1 MPNIPYNNGIDL
13 NGQQIYNAG
22 FEIRPSEPTT
32 GNFLGRFITNSNTNK
47 VGYYDGTK
55 YVYFGETTYADVI
68 AALGF
73 TPVANTTTVN
83 GYALSSNISLTAS
96 DVGALSDS
104 TVIPTVNNS
113 TITIQ
118 KNGSTVESF
127 TLNQASNETI
137 NITVPTQASDI
148 GALPSTT
155 TINDL
160 TSTAQ
165 QNAINSGIT
174 SSLVSQI
181 STNQTNITTI
191 NNKIPAEAT
200 STNKLAD
207 KAYVDNA
214 IQTNS
219 AHFRGNWANWAA
231 VPSNAADYPADD
243 DGNKTP
249 TTNDY
254 MVVQDASDYTGD
266 TLTGAWQFVYT
277 GLWSTAG
284 KNGWQPKFQINEEP
298 LTPTQIAALNSGANS
313 TNIAQIGTNTT
324 NITALQTAIAT
335 KADAFAVTNPALTVS
350 GGVCTW
356 SITNSIGTKNVQVSY
371 YREADGVEVKTYTKV
386 TTSTITASFNSTAN
400 ISAGTYRA
408 VVTGLKA

>member
-1 MPNIPYNNGIDL
+1 MPNIPFNNGIDL
-13 NGQQIYNAG
+13 QKNYIYNGG
-22 FEIRPSEPTT
+22 FEIVTSDPTSN
-32 GNFLGRFITNSNTNK
+32 NFLGRFVTNSNTNK
-47 VGYYDGTK
+47 VGYYNGSK
-55 YVYFGETTYADVI
+55 YVYFGETSYADVV

-73 TPVANTTTVN
+73 TPVANTVEIN
-83 GYALSSNISLTAS
+83 GYALSGNITLTAS
-96 DVGALSDS
+96 DVGALPSS

-127 TLNQASNETI
+127 TLNQSSNETI
-137 NITVPTQASDI
+137 NITVPTQASDV
-148 GALPSTT
+148 GALPNTT

-165 QNAINSGIT
+165 QNALNSGIT

-181 STNQTNITTI
+181 GTNQTNITTI

-277 GLWSTAG
+277 GLWATNG

-324 NITALQTAIAT
+324 DIGALQTAIAT

-356 SITNSIGTKNVQVSY
+356 SITNSIGTKNVQVTY

-386 TTSTITASFNSTAN
+386 TTSTITASFNATAN

-408 VVTGLKA
+408 VVIGLK

>member
-1 MPNIPYNNGIDL
+1 MAVIPFNSSIDL
-13 NGQQIYNAG
+13 QKVGEIQNAKFQILASAPANPVEGLFYYN
-22 FEIRPSEPTT
+22 STT
-32 GNFLGRFITNSNTNK
+32 KK
-47 VGYYDGTK
+47 VGYYNGSEW
-55 YVYFGETTYADVI
+55 VYSAVTTD
-68 AALGF
+68 
-73 TPVANTTTVN
+73 
-83 GYALSSNISLTAS
+83 
-96 DVGALSDS
+96 
-104 TVIPTVNNS
+104 IPTVNNP

-118 KNGSTVESF
+118 KNSTTVESF
-127 TLNQASNETI
+127 TLNQSSNETI
-137 NITVPTQASDI
+137 NITVPTTASDV
-148 GALPSTT
+148 GALPSST

-165 QNAINSGIT
+165 QNALNSGIT
-174 SSLVSQI
+174 SSLVTQI
-181 STNQTNITTI
+181 STNQTNISTI
-191 NNKIPAEAT
+191 NNKIPSEAS

-207 KAYVDNA
+207 KQYVDNA

-254 MVVQDASDYTGD
+254 MVVQDASDYTSD

-277 GLWSTAG
+277 GLWATNG

-313 TNIAQIGTNTT
+313 TNIAQIGTNTS
-324 NITALQTAIAT
+324 AIST
-335 KADAFAVTNPALTVS
+335 INTTLNTTPKIFTVTNPALTVS

-356 SITNSIGTKNVQVSY
+356 NITNSIGSKYVQVVY
-371 YREADGVEVKTYTKV
+371 YRESDGVEIKTQTKA
-386 TTSTITASFNSTAN
+386 TASTITASFNSAAN

-408 VVTGLKA
+408 VVIGRTLS

>member
-1 MPNIPYNNGIDL
+1 MI
-13 NGQQIYNAG
+13 
-22 FEIRPSEPTT
+22 EP
-32 GNFLGRFITNSNTNK
+32 FLEFI
-47 VGYYDGTK
+47 
-55 YVYFGETTYADVI
+55 
-68 AALGF
+68 
-73 TPVANTTTVN
+73 
-83 GYALSSNISLTAS
+83 
-96 DVGALSDS
+96 DS

-335 KADAFAVTNPALTVS
+335 KADAFAVLSLSTNFICNTLRFFVYLLKLCQKLVLVILVSKDKKKSNSYKVFIKTLVITISVIALLL
-350 GGVCTW
+350 
-356 SITNSIGTKNVQVSY
+356 IGY
-371 YREADGVEVKTYTKV
+371 F
-386 TTSTITASFNSTAN
+386 TAG
-400 ISAGTYRA
+400 IMAGE
-408 VVTGLKA
+408 L

>member
-1 MPNIPYNNGIDL
+1 MAVIPFNSSIDL
-13 NGQQIYNAG
+13 QNVGELQNVKFQMLASAPNGLEAKFYYD
-22 FEIRPSEPTT
+22 TT
-32 GNFLGRFITNSNTNK
+32 LKKF
-47 VGYYDGTK
+47 GYYNGTSW
-55 YVYFGETTYADVI
+55 VYLD
-68 AALGF
+68 AA
-73 TPVANTTTVN
+73 V
-83 GYALSSNISLTAS
+83 
-96 DVGALSDS
+96 
-104 TVIPTVNNS
+104 TVNNS

-118 KNGSTVESF
+118 KNGTTVESF
-127 TLNQASNETI
+127 TLNQANNETV
-137 NITVPTQASDI
+137 NITVPTQASDV
-148 GALPSTT
+148 GALPSST

-160 TSTAQ
+160 TTTAQ

-174 SSLVSQI
+174 SALVTQI
-181 STNQTNITTI
+181 GTNQTNISTI
-191 NNKIPAEAT
+191 NGKIPSEA
-200 STNKLAD
+200 SSSNKLAD

-277 GLWSTAG
+277 GLWATNG

-324 NITALQTAIAT
+324 NISSLQTAIAT
-335 KADAFAVTNPALTVS
+335 KAEAFAVTNPALSVS

-356 SITNSIGTKNVQVSY
+356 SITNSIGTKNVQVNI
-371 YREADGVEVKTYTKV
+371 YRESDGVEVKTQVKV
-386 TTSTITASFNSTAN
+386 TTSTITVSFNSTSN

-408 VVTGLKA
+408 VITGLK

>member
-1 MPNIPYNNGIDL
+1 MPNIPFSIGIDL
-13 NGQQIYNAG
+13 QQNYIYNSG
-22 FEIRPSEPTT
+22 FEVVNAAPSSN
-32 GNFLGRFITNSNTNK
+32 NFFGRIVANSNTNK
-47 VGYYDGTK
+47 LGFYDGSQYIWLGALTSSD
-55 YVYFGETTYADVI
+55 VTT
-68 AALGF
+68 ALGF
-73 TPVANTTTVN
+73 TPVANTVTVN

-96 DVGALSDS
+96 DVGALPSS
-104 TVIPTVNNS
+104 TVIPIVNNP

-127 TLNQASNETI
+127 TLNQSSAETI
-137 NITVPTQASDI
+137 NITVPTTASDV

-165 QNAINSGIT
+165 QNALNSGIT
-174 SSLVSQI
+174 SSLVTQI
-181 STNQTNITTI
+181 GTNQTNITTI
-191 NNKIPAEAT
+191 NNKIPSEAT

-219 AHFRGNWANWAA
+219 AHFRGNWANWSA

-254 MVVQDASDYTGD
+254 MVVQNASDYTGS

-277 GLWSTAG
+277 GIWSTNG
-284 KNGWQPKFQINEEP
+284 KSGWQPKFQINEEP
-298 LTPTQIAALNSGANS
+298 LTPAQIAAINSGANS

-324 NITALQTAIAT
+324 NIGTLQTAIAT

-350 GGVCTW
+350 GGVCAW
-356 SITNSIGTKNVQVSY
+356 SISNPIGTKNVQMTY
-371 YREADGVEVKTYTKV
+371 YRETDGVEVKAYTKV
-386 TTSTITASFNSTAN
+386 TTSIITASFNSTAN
-400 ISAGTYRA
+400 IAAGTYRA
-408 VVTGLKA
+408 VGVGLK

>member
-1 MPNIPYNNGIDL
+1 MPNIPFNNGIDL
-13 NGQQIYNAG
+13 QKNYIYNGG
-22 FEIRPSEPTT
+22 FEIVTSDPTSN
-32 GNFLGRFITNSNTNK
+32 NFLGRFVTNSNTNK
-47 VGYYDGTK
+47 VGYYNGSK
-55 YVYFGETTYADVI
+55 YVYFGETSYADVV

-73 TPVANTTTVN
+73 TPVANTVEIN
-83 GYALSSNISLTAS
+83 GYALSGNITLTAS
-96 DVGALSDS
+96 DVGALPSS

-118 KNGSTVESF
+118 KNGTTIESF
-127 TLNQASNETI
+127 TLNQSSNETI
-137 NITVPTQASDI
+137 NITVPTQASDV
-148 GALPSTT
+148 GALPNTT

-174 SSLVSQI
+174 SALVSQI
-181 STNQTNITTI
+181 GTNQTNITTI

-219 AHFRGNWANWAA
+219 AHFRGNWANWTA

-277 GLWSTAG
+277 GLWATND

-324 NITALQTAIAT
+324 DIGALQTAIAT

-350 GGVCTW
+350 GGVCSW
-356 SITNSIGTKNVQVSY
+356 PITNPFGTKNVQMAY
-371 YREADGVEVKTYTKV
+371 YREADGVEVKVYTKV
-386 TTSTITASFNSTAN
+386 TTSTITASFNATAN

-408 VVTGLKA
+408 VGIGLK

>member
-1 MPNIPYNNGIDL
+1 MAGIPFNSSIDL
-13 NGQQIYNAG
+13 QNVGELLNVKLQMLASAPNALEAKIYYD
-22 FEIRPSEPTT
+22 TT
-32 GNFLGRFITNSNTNK
+32 LKKI
-47 VGYYDGTK
+47 GYYNGTGW
-55 YVYFGETTYADVI
+55 VYLDA
-68 AALGF
+68 
-73 TPVANTTTVN
+73 
-83 GYALSSNISLTAS
+83 STA
-96 DVGALSDS
+96 
-104 TVIPTVNNS
+104 VNNS

-118 KNGSTVESF
+118 KNGTTVESF
-127 TLNQASNETI
+127 TLNQATNETI
-137 NITVPTQASDI
+137 NITVPTQASDV
-148 GALPSTT
+148 GALPSST
-155 TINDL
+155 TIADL
-160 TSTAQ
+160 TTTAQ

-174 SSLVSQI
+174 SALVSQI
-181 STNQTNITTI
+181 GTNQTNITTI

-219 AHFRGNWANWAA
+219 AHFRGNWANWTA

-266 TLTGAWQFVYT
+266 TLAGAWQFVYT
-277 GLWSTAG
+277 GLWVTNG

-298 LTPTQIAALNSGANS
+298 LTPAQIAALNSGANT

-324 NITALQTAIAT
+324 DIGALQTAIAT

-350 GGVCTW
+350 GGVCAW
-356 SITNSIGTKNVQVSY
+356 PITNPIGTKNVQMTY
-371 YREADGVEVKTYTKV
+371 YRESDGVEVKVHTKV

-400 ISAGTYRA
+400 IAAGTYRA
-408 VVTGLKA
+408 VGVGLKA